1 MNKAK
6 PLKRKVNEPLIRSEH
21 NKPNLIFNNFI
32 KRKITAQNNNK
43 IPSRNEQDFIKE
55 NIANKNKKLK
65 ITKNYNSNK
74 PKMVEESKID
84 DHSLNNRKL
93 NVRNNTTKTKY

>member
-32 KRKITAQNNNK
+32 KRKITAQNNKK
-43 IPSRNEQDFIKE
+43 IPSRNEQDFNKG
-55 NIANKNKKLK
+55 NIANKNKKLLK
-65 ITKNYNSNK
+65 IIIQIN
-74 PKMVEESKID
+74 PK
-84 DHSLNNRKL
+84 
-93 NVRNNTTKTKY
+93 